1 MPMRLRFNRLL
12 DDASEFFAH
21 RKGLLP
27 IMGILLVL
35 INGVM
40 QFLPV
45 SGWLAE
51 TDLLLHLGIIVAV
64 LGFLLAWA
72 L

>member
-1 MPMRLRFNRLL
+1 MRLRFNQFL

-27 IMGILLVL
+27 ALGILLVL
-35 INGVM
+35 INWVM
-40 QFLPV
+40 QFLPNP
-45 SGWLAE
+45 GWLVE
-51 TDLLLHLGIIVAV
+51 TDLLLHLGIIMAV

>member
-1 MPMRLRFNRLL
+1 MRLRFNQFL

-27 IMGILLVL
+27 VLGILLVFA
-35 INGVM
+35 NGVM
-40 QFLPV
+40 QFIP
-45 SGWLAE
+45 SPGWFGE
-51 TDLLLHLGIIVAV
+51 SDLLLHLGIIVALV
-64 LGFLLAWA
+64 GFLLAWA

>member
-1 MPMRLRFNRLL
+1 MRLRFNQFL

-27 IMGILLVL
+27 IFGILL
-35 INGVM
+35 IFANGVM
-40 QFLPV
+40 QFFPSL
-45 SGWLAE
+45 GWLVE
-51 TDLLLHLGIIVAV
+51 TDLLLHVGIIVA
-64 LGFLLAWA
+64 LFGILLAWA